1 MKVHHDIDTQTFI
14 RFWLVV
20 IGFGLV
26 GYAVYSA
33 RDALIILGS
42 AFFLALILN
51 APVSRLARIMP
62 GRSRAMSTA
71 IAFVAVVLFIGA
83 FVFLAVPPIAQQ
95 LVKFIDTL
103 PTVVSSARTQ
113 WEGLNTLIIQYNLQ
127 SQVDSGLDA
136 LQKSTSGIAA
146 GIGGGI
152 IAGIGSIFSFVTA
165 VFLVLVLAFLM
176 LVEAPTWMERLWRLY
191 DDKARM
197 ERHRKIAKQMNTV
210 VSNYVTGQLTVSGL
224 GAVFAGITVFILSF
238 IFNIPSN
245 LAVPAAAITFILSL
259 IPMFGATIGGI
270 LIGLVLAFNDIGA
283 AISYLVYFVV
293 YQQIENNFISP
304 TIQSKRIELSA
315 LTILASVTVGLYVF
329 GIAGGIISIPIAG
342 CLKVLLDS
350 YFERR
355 SAMRNTSSKAKINK
369 TAA

>member
-33 RDALIILGS
+33 REALIILGT

-62 GRSRAMSTA
+62 GRSRVMSTA
-71 IAFVAVVLFIGA
+71 IAFVAVVVFIGA
-83 FVFLAVPPIAQQ
+83 FVFLAIPPIAQQ
-95 LVKFIDTL
+95 LVRSIPPIAQQLVRFIDTL
-103 PTVVSSARTQ
+103 PTVVSSARSQ

-152 IAGIGSIFSFVTA
+152 IAGIGSIFSFITA

-176 LVEAPTWMERLWRLY
+176 LVEAPTWMGRLWRLY

-259 IPMFGATIGGI
+259 IPDYLYPVAYTNVRCYHRWNSDWVGA
-270 LIGLVLAFNDIGA
+270 
-283 AISYLVYFVV
+283 
-293 YQQIENNFISP
+293 
-304 TIQSKRIELSA
+304 
-315 LTILASVTVGLYVF
+315 
-329 GIAGGIISIPIAG
+329 
-342 CLKVLLDS
+342 CL
-350 YFERR
+350 
-355 SAMRNTSSKAKINK
+355 
-369 TAA
+369 